1 MMLIDVSHTYICNW
15 DCAFIVVNSTLK
27 FARMTEQSL
36 QTQMTKFKQ
45 FLSKIRILQTYI
57 NQLQI

>member
-15 DCAFIVVNSTLK
+15 DCTFIVVNSTLK

-45 FLSKIRILQTYI
+45 FLLKIRILQTYI